1 VSLGRKTGLPRLSI
15 AHWLSDVSDFNT
27 LTDADP
33 TISGLS
39 LLVNLADRASVL
51 SASAGISFFRRGLM
65 MKAYWVID
73 ILKDIRQ
80 FSEKNGMVELA
91 EHLDDAI
98 FVAASEIG
106 AKLCGAGTVEVGNGQ
121 SRGAAGALADNEVH

>member
-1 VSLGRKTGLPRLSI
+1 
-15 AHWLSDVSDFNT
+15 
-27 LTDADP
+27 
-33 TISGLS
+33 
-39 LLVNLADRASVL
+39 
-51 SASAGISFFRRGLM
+51 

-98 FVAASEIG
+98 FVAATEIG
-106 AKLCGAGTVEVGNGQ
+106 AKLCGSGSVDSGNGKT
-121 SRGAAGALADNEVH
+121 RGAAGALTDNEVH

>member
-1 VSLGRKTGLPRLSI
+1 
-15 AHWLSDVSDFNT
+15 
-27 LTDADP
+27 
-33 TISGLS
+33 
-39 LLVNLADRASVL
+39 
-51 SASAGISFFRRGLM
+51 

-91 EHLDDAI
+91 EQLDDAI

-106 AKLCGAGTVEVGNGQ
+106 MKLAAAESAEVGTGR
-121 SRGAAGALADNEVH
+121 SRSLAGAAADHEVH

>member
-1 VSLGRKTGLPRLSI
+1 MVLKSGRIP
-15 AHWLSDVSDFNT
+15 
-27 LTDADP
+27 
-33 TISGLS
+33 
-39 LLVNLADRASVL
+39 SV
-51 SASAGISFFRRGLM
+51 RRDQA

-91 EHLDDAI
+91 EQLDDAI

-106 AKLCGAGTVEVGNGQ
+106 TKLAGPGSIDAGAGRV
-121 SRGAAGALADNEVH
+121 RGVPRATADNEIN

>member
-1 VSLGRKTGLPRLSI
+1 
-15 AHWLSDVSDFNT
+15 
-27 LTDADP
+27 
-33 TISGLS
+33 
-39 LLVNLADRASVL
+39 
-51 SASAGISFFRRGLM
+51 

-91 EHLDDAI
+91 EQLDDAI

-106 AKLCGAGTVEVGNGQ
+106 MKIAASGTVEGASGTA
-121 SRGAAGALADNEVH
+121 RGTAGALADHELH

>member
-1 VSLGRKTGLPRLSI
+1 
-15 AHWLSDVSDFNT
+15 
-27 LTDADP
+27 
-33 TISGLS
+33 
-39 LLVNLADRASVL
+39 
-51 SASAGISFFRRGLM
+51 

-91 EHLDDAI
+91 EQLDDAI

-106 AKLCGAGTVEVGNGQ
+106 AKMAGAGSVKGAKGDNRSVTGAVADHEVY
-121 SRGAAGALADNEVH
+121 

>member
-1 VSLGRKTGLPRLSI
+1 
-15 AHWLSDVSDFNT
+15 
-27 LTDADP
+27 
-33 TISGLS
+33 
-39 LLVNLADRASVL
+39 
-51 SASAGISFFRRGLM
+51 

-98 FVAASEIG
+98 FVAASEIS
-106 AKLCGAGTVEVGNGQ
+106 ARLSGAGSVDVGTGQ
-121 SRGAAGALADNEVH
+121 ARGAAGALADNELH